1 MVMKEKRKKRINL
14 PEENIS
20 KINNKIDEKI
30 TNEKI
35 DKKDEKNMR
44 Q

>member
-1 MVMKEKRKKRINL
+1 MKEKRKKRINL

-30 TNEKI
+30 MNEKI